1 MNTINECI
9 SIDKVNN
16 LQELRASVKRATL
29 ANRTS
34 KSLDEKN
41 LQQEVVFQNSAN
53 AHLDDWI
60 KSSINEIRKS
70 KSLDLR

>member
-16 LQELRASVKRATL
+16 LQELRASEKRSTL

-34 KSLDEKN
+34 KSLDEKI
-41 LQQEVVFQNSAN
+41 LQQEVVFQNSVN
-53 AHLDDWI
+53 AHLDDLI
-60 KSSINEIRKS
+60 KSSINEIRIN
-70 KSLDLR
+70 R